1 MRWVWDKE
9 RQELVEV
16 HGSGAP
22 GPQRGPF
29 IWKDHEGY
37 ISPATGRY
45 VEGRA
50 ARREDM
56 ARSGCIDANDFGN
69 VSGGILVES
78 PGQPGYDPGAAADY
92 QRDRNQ
98 RYGARVI
105 QDAPR

>member
-1 MRWVWDKE
+1 
-9 RQELVEV
+9 
-16 HGSGAP
+16 
-22 GPQRGPF
+22 
-29 IWKDHEGY
+29 
-37 ISPATGRY
+37 
-45 VEGRA
+45 
-50 ARREDM
+50 M